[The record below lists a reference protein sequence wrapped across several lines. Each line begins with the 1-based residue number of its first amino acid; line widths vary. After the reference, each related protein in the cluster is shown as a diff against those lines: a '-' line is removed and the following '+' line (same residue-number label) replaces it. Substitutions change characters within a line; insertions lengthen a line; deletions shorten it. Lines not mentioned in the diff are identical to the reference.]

1 MPSNDEGGNPGQ
13 QRYINRRRALRYIGG
28 AGVAGLAGCSGNSGS
43 QTTTSSD
50 SAGQN
55 GTAGGKSGSSK
66 DFSDVTFEYWD
77 TFNVAS
83 ETARPA
89 IQKVVDRFEKDTGA
103 TVKMNWSGY
112 TQLSGTK
119 WLNAFRRGKYPT
131 LYLGEPPYTGRFRKW
146 IKPYREWKEW
156 LNDDVV
162 SNLEWLTPIM
172 EQISGPLE
180 TTQWEA
186 PVGLLTFG
194 FIARADH
201 YDQAGMDINKRFPPN
216 NYDELVDQATTLQK
230 KGPGKWGH
238 EITGSKFDNQE
249 YVNSWTVPQSH
260 EKGQYLKPDW
270 SDVNWNNEI
279 FIDVT
284 SKMQDL
290 VQKHQV
296 SSPSSVNKD
305 FEQVI
310 PQLMSGQVSSSL
322 GGFPT
327 MSVMMNRYPDLM
339 TSGKIRWGPTW
350 KGESG
355 ERAPV
360 NLYTMG
366 ITKPPKNADPK
377 KWERKQRAAA
387 ELVNRML
394 SKNFQRQQVRTIGNP
409 PARQDVWKQA
419 RDPNDSFELVK
430 GENKHHYADSVYKVV
445 NVAKSGWDY
454 HDSFV
459 SFYVHIPAAYITQ
472 MLKGQITPE
481 QANKKIYDECQK
493 LL

>member
-1 MPSNDEGGNPGQ
+1 MSSNDTGDHLSS
-13 QRYINRRRALRYIGG
+13 RRHLDRRKALQYIGG
-28 AGVAGLAGCSGNSGS
+28 AGIAGLAGCSGNSGS
-43 QTTTSSD
+43 QTTTSQD
-50 SAGQN
+50 TTKQG
-55 GTAGGKSGSSK
+55 GTAGQSGSSK

-89 IQKVVDRFEKDTGA
+89 LEKVIKQFEKDTGA
-103 TVKMNWSGY
+103 TVKVNWSGY

-119 WLNAFRRGKYPT
+119 WVNAFRRGKYPT
-131 LYLGEPPYTGRFRKW
+131 LYLGEPPYTGRFLDW
-146 IKPYREWKEW
+146 VKPYKEWKQW
-156 LNDDVV
+156 LDDDVV
-162 SNLEWLTPIM
+162 SNLEWLNPIM
-172 EQISGPLE
+172 KQISGSLE
-180 TTQWEA
+180 ISQWEA
-186 PVGLLTFG
+186 PIGLLTFG

-201 YDQAGMDINKRFPPN
+201 YDQAGIDVDSKFPPKN
-216 NYDELVDQATTLQK
+216 FDELVDQATTLQK

-260 EKGQYLKPDW
+260 DKGQYLKPDW
-270 SDVNWNNEI
+270 SDVNWNNEV
-279 FIDVT
+279 FLKAT
-284 SKMQDL
+284 RHMQDL
-290 VQKHQV
+290 VQKYKV
-296 SSPSSVNKD
+296 SSPASVNED

-310 PQLMSGQVSSSL
+310 PKLMSGQVSSSL

-350 KGESG
+350 KGKSG

-360 NLYTMG
+360 NLFTMG

-377 KWERKQRAAA
+377 KWEQKQRAAA

-394 SKNFQRQQVRTIGNP
+394 SKDFQRKQVKTIGNP
-409 PARQDVWKQA
+409 PVRQDVWKEA
-419 RDPNDSFELVK
+419 RNSSNSFELVK
-430 GENKHHYADSVYKVV
+430 GEDKHHFADSVYKVV
-445 NVAKSGWDY
+445 EVAKSGWDY

-459 SFYVHIPAAYITQ
+459 SFYVHIPAPYITP
-472 MLKGQITPE
+472 MLKGEITPKE
-481 QANKKIYDECQK
+481 ANKKIYQECQS